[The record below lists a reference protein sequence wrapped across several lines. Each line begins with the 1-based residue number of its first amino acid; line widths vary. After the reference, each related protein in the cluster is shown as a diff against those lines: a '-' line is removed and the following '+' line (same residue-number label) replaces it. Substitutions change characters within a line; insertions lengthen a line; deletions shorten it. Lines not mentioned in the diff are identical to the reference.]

1 MKRLR
6 IATIYTELGFGGD
19 ENRLLA
25 FARSLD
31 RDCFEHLVVTCVPS
45 DAASEA
51 HTGPMAACYRAAGIR
66 TVCLGERR
74 RADCRRLPQPLSAAR
89 DGARTLRIAMR
100 LAQLLW
106 RERIDVV
113 DARMTY
119 NMVVGLLAARLAKVP
134 VAIAT
139 EYYDPWWHTA
149 PWRWLAPAIFEGYD
163 AFITDSHWVLERYR
177 HDFGVSLPGGVVIRN
192 GLSQPTSGRS
202 RDEVRRA
209 LGLPADARVVGQVA
223 RIVRYKG
230 QLQLIRAAAEVSA
243 REPDVHFLICGYAG
257 GDPEYAAHLH
267 SEAAALGIA
276 DRVRITPWPGPIADL
291 WRAIDIH
298 AHPSLLDSSPI
309 AIHESMALGLPAV
322 VSSAGGIP
330 ELVAHEATGLVVPPD
345 DPTAL
350 AEAILRLLREPR
362 TAAALGAAARRRY
375 LERHRPE
382 QMTRALEELIAGI
395 HARKC
400 GWAAPV
406 GKPALALVAGG

>member
-1 MKRLR
+1 MKLR

-31 RDCFEHLVVTCVPS
+31 RSRFEHLVVTLVPS

-51 HTGPMAACYRAAGIR
+51 QTGPMAAHYRDAGIR
-66 TVCLGERR
+66 TICLGERR
-74 RADCRRLPQPLSAAR
+74 RADYPRLPQPLAAAR
-89 DGARTLRIAMR
+89 DGARTLRIALKLAR
-100 LAQLLW
+100 LLR

-119 NMVVGLLAARLAKVP
+119 NMVVGLLAARLARVP

-139 EYYDPWWHTA
+139 EYYDPWWQQR
-149 PWRWLAPAIFEGYD
+149 PWRWLAPAIFDGFD
-163 AFITDSHWVLERYR
+163 AFITDSYWVLERYR
-177 HDFGVSLPGGVVIRN
+177 QDLGVSLRGGVVIRN
-192 GLSQPTSGRS
+192 GLAEPKSGRS
-202 RDEVRRA
+202 RDEVRAA
-209 LGLPADARVVGQVA
+209 LGLPGEARVVGQVA

-243 REPDVHFLICGYAG
+243 HARDVYFLVCGYAG
-257 GDPEYAAHLH
+257 GDPEYAARLR

-276 DRVRITPWPGPIADL
+276 DRVRITPWPGPIADV

-298 AHPSLLDSSPI
+298 VHPSLLDSSPI

-345 DPTAL
+345 DTPAL
-350 AEAILRLLREPR
+350 SAAILRLLQEPR

-382 QMTRALEELIAGI
+382 QMTRALEALIARL
-395 HARKC
+395 HARKH
-400 GWAAPV
+400 GPAT
-406 GKPALALVAGG
+406 GETALAVAGG